1 MLIMLTLKKKS
12 VLQIERNLW
21 FLIMINNYVPED
33 ITIPNLGPHKYTVLI
48 FKKIKAC

>member
-33 ITIPNLGPHKYTVLI
+33 ITIPNLGLHKYTVLI